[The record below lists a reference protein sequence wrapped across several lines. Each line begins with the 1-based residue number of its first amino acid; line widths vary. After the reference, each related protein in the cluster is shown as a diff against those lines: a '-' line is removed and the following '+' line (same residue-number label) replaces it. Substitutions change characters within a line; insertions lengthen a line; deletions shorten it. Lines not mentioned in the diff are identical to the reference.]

1 MDPAFLVKTVAI
13 PAALAAAPV
22 TTAFCMPRRPFGVAA
37 ALGTGL
43 AFAVGGTFILGGWPD
58 WKPANAHQWLPYLGL
73 LALALGLADA
83 ALPRKPWSIAVTAL
97 LLAGFGFAL
106 AQGPLASRLANAGDG
121 SATLLAGILALTII
135 PGVAI
140 RLGSATTPHAGPP
153 FALGLLTAT
162 SIAAA
167 LLSGSAMYTQFF
179 ALIGLGLAP
188 LGVAALL
195 RRPSSLDRGLPVVFA
210 CLHTTMWLLTHHF
223 APKDGVWAATILGCL
238 APLGLLAARLPWCRA
253 TPLRAGLAQVLAT
266 AALGASAL
274 GVVVATT
281 KPAPADQDLKDF
293 YGY

>member
-1 MDPAFLVKTVAI
+1 MDPAFLAKTVAV
-13 PAALAAAPV
+13 PAALAAVPV
-22 TTAFCMPRRPFGVAA
+22 AAAYFLPRRPFGVAA

-43 AFAVGGTFILGGWPD
+43 AFAVGGTFILGGWPE

-83 ALPRKPWSIAVTAL
+83 ALPRRPWAFVVTAL
-97 LLAGFGFAL
+97 LLAGFGCAL
-106 AQGPLASRLANAGDG
+106 AQGPLASRLDQASDR
-121 SATLLAGILALTII
+121 ATVLFAGILALTII
-135 PGVAI
+135 PGLAI
-140 RLGSATTPHAGPP
+140 RLGAATTPHAGPP

-195 RRPSSLDRGLPVVFA
+195 RRPWPLHRGFPVTFA
-210 CLHTTMWLLTHHF
+210 ALHSTMWLLTHHF
-223 APKDGVWAATILGCL
+223 ATKDGVWAATILGCL

-253 TPLRAGLAQVLAT
+253 TPLRAGLAQVVAT
-266 AALGASAL
+266 AALGAAAL

-281 KPAPADQDLKDF
+281 KPAPAEPDLKDL